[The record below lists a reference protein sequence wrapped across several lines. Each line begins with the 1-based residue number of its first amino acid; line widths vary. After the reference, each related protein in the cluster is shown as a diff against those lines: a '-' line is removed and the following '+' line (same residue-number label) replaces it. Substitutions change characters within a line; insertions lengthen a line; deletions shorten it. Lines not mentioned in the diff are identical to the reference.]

1 MTKTAEAKKE
11 VVAVFQAPRLPWHD
25 AISERY
31 GDTGVNKGNWRAL
44 IDACYPAAQTVD
56 AVLLVLQYC
65 QRMEIDPFQ
74 RPVHIVPMWSSAK
87 RAMVETVW
95 PGIALLRTIAWRT
108 KLCAG
113 IDAAIFGPDKT
124 REFSGE
130 VGKETKTV
138 KKISLT
144 FPEWAQ
150 VVVYRL
156 VEGQRVA
163 IAGPRVYWEETY
175 APASRFSELPNE
187 MWERRKRG
195 QLEKCAEAAALR
207 RAFPESIGN
216 EYAAEEMTG
225 KEIMHELPIAPAPAP
240 ERTPS
245 PPQASAAV
253 LDALVE
259 AEAAQGFDPETGEIR
274 EEGPARNDP

>member
-1 MTKTAEAKKE
+1 MNKEAKKDI
-11 VVAVFQAPRLPWHD
+11 AVFQAPRLPWHD
-25 AISERY
+25 AIAERY
-31 GDTGVNKGNWRAL
+31 GSTGVNKGNWRAL
-44 IDACYPAAQTVD
+44 IDACYPQAQSAD
-56 AVLLVLQYC
+56 AVLLVLQWC
-65 QRMEIDPFQ
+65 QKKGFDPFD
-74 RPVHIVPMWSSAK
+74 RPCHIVPMWSSAK

-95 PGIALLRTIAWRT
+95 PGIAALRITAWRT
-108 KLCAG
+108 NLCAG

-124 REFSGE
+124 REFQGE

-175 APASRFSELPNE
+175 APVSRFSELPNE

-207 RAFPESIGN
+207 RAFPEELGGD
-216 EYAAEEMTG
+216 YAVEEMAG
-225 KEIMHELPIAPAPAP
+225 KEITHDLPVAPAP

-259 AEAAQGFDPETGEIR
+259 AEAAQGFDPETGEVDST
-274 EEGPARNDP
+274 EGKSNG